1 MFEEEEKGNNY
12 WLSGLG
18 LSGDKAF
25 ISLDLKQYKN
35 VTGFKIKNTKN
46 GEEKNWGTKEF
57 TIFGDDELLLSDV
70 FVDVEDE
77 VLTVDFPLKVP
88 KLLRY
93 IKFQIDT
100 FYGLGGGLQYLGV
113 EGIIPRA
120 LLSYSFVLFRF

>member
-46 GEEKNWGTKEF
+46 GKEKNWGTKEF

-88 KLLRY
+88 KLLR
-93 IKFQIDT
+93 
-100 FYGLGGGLQYLGV
+100 
-113 EGIIPRA
+113 
-120 LLSYSFVLFRF
+120 